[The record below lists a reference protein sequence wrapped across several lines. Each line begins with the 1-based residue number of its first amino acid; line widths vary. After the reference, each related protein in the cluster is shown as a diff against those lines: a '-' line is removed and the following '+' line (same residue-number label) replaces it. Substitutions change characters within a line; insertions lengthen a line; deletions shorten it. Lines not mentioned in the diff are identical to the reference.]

1 MFFKLAEANS
11 DIDAG
16 TMQCLEIILGSFVYI
31 SSKMLKDHLKDG
43 KDDKPSQE
51 VIQQSKSTP
60 TTNAEAERDFGTL
73 DQLKKLKPKALDK
86 PSKLF

>member
-1 MFFKLAEANS
+1 
-11 DIDAG
+11 
-16 TMQCLEIILGSFVYI
+16 
-31 SSKMLKDHLKDG
+31 MLKDHLKDG
-43 KDDKPSQE
+43 KDDKPGQE

-60 TTNAEAERDFGTL
+60 TTNAEAEGDFGTL